1 MSVTYDNN
9 SAVIHLPAVNL
20 WSLGQEFPEPPEEIY
35 REIPL
40 THLAMLPEMLAGGQH
55 KDTPACGDIHKE
67 AAW

>member
-1 MSVTYDNN
+1 MCVTYDNN
-9 SAVIHLPAVNL
+9 SAVLHLPAVNL
-20 WSLGQEFPEPPEEIY
+20 GSVGQKFSELLGGIY

-40 THLAMLPEMLAGGQH
+40 THLVTLPEMLVDGQH